1 MQRQNS
7 IIVFLVFIFSL
18 GLFNSCEKFTFKDD
32 ILPST
37 YIVKFSSDIVPIFS
51 KRGCAAS
58 SCHGGAQAP
67 NLKVN
72 PYQSLIKNGDIDLNT
87 PSQSTLYQYITPTGK
102 MYKITT
108 VSSWD
113 RQLIL
118 QWIVQGA
125 KNN

>member
-1 MQRQNS
+1 MQKQKS
-7 IIVFLVFIFSL
+7 IIVFLVLIFSL

-51 KRGCAAS
+51 ERGCTAS
-58 SCHGGAQAP
+58 SCHGGAQP
-67 NLKVN
+67 LNLKVN

-87 PSQSTLYQYITPTGK
+87 PSQSILYQYITPTGK
-102 MYKITT
+102 MYQITT

-125 KNN
+125 NNN